1 MVKKVYPCKF
11 HAKKTCVLPEE
22 AVGWKP
28 GEKPQKKKRHAN
40 RTKKNYML
48 GKNSPNLT
56 SPPALVLP
64 MAILISNLRVFK
76 AIINIF
82 ISSFAKDS
90 NSLYFSAFRHSVVYR
105 LSSIKRSP
113 FANNGQFPNQRKEPC
128 KENSYNDNLVRTT
141 RSHWFLGRLATSMK
155 SINEI
160 RRRTF
165 GKSNFWVPCHLT

>member
-1 MVKKVYPCKF
+1 
-11 HAKKTCVLPEE
+11 
-22 AVGWKP
+22 
-28 GEKPQKKKRHAN
+28 
-40 RTKKNYML
+40 ML

-90 NSLYFSAFRHSVVYR
+90 NSLYFSAFRHLVVYR

-141 RSHWFLGRLATSMK
+141 RSH
-155 SINEI
+155 
-160 RRRTF
+160 
-165 GKSNFWVPCHLT
+165 